1 MSNPDGSQWDEMF
14 EPSDDVLDREDQ
26 PVNCVECG
34 EECDEV
40 KEGTPPLCNG
50 CLADYQTV
58 ERERELAESREV
70 EPPELT

>member
-26 PVNCVECG
+26 PVDCVECG

-40 KEGTPPLCNG
+40 EEGRPPLCNG
-50 CLADYQTV
+50 CL
-58 ERERELAESREV
+58 EV
-70 EPPELT
+70 Q